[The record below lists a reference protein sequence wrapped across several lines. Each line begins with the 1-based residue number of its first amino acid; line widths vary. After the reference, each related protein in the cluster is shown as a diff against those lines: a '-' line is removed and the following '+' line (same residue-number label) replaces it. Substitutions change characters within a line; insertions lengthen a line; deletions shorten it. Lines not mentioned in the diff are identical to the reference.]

1 MPEEIKTNQGGMAWP
16 LINTLGWVAS
26 LASGLGVGIPALVK
40 ANDAQDDER
49 RGRGRRFDP
58 ENDVVYLQSKIYTDG
73 KIAEQQAINAA
84 QNTKIALLEQ
94 ANVYKD
100 QIAALREQN
109 ILQYVNGTFVKGNLL
124 LPPTSI
130 AQGMPP
136 FPPFPFP
143 PVVPPAAETASSS
156 TSSTSS
162 TSTSGNG

>member
-16 LINTLGWVAS
+16 LTNTVGWVA
-26 LASGLGVGIPALVK
+26 ALGSALGIGIPALVK

-73 KIAEQQAINAA
+73 KIAEQQAINAV

-136 FPPFPFP
+136 FPAPVFP
-143 PVVPPAAETASSS
+143 PAEVTSSG
-156 TSSTSS
+156 STSS